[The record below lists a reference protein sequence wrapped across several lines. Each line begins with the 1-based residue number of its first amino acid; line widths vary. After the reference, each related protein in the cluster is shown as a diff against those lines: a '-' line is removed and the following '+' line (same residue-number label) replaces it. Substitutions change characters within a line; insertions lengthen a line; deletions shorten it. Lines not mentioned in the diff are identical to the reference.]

1 MPVYHLGNYR
11 ISVSPFYIQI
21 TKRMNDEVI
30 VYRLP
35 IMEGE
40 QVANMDVDENQIMF
54 RTPTHYLHAVL
65 TPGANGIPDHVQ
77 IDVYRI
83 DGEAEIPTLFAL
95 DASAP
100 VRVFRALRAIGRNE
114 PVEADP
120 EPVAHDDENEIN
132 AGPQNGDPEN
142 VAGDPIAPAAG
153 GSRRRR
159 KTRRVR
165 RVRRVRSKAR
175 KSRKN

>member
-1 MPVYHLGNYR
+1 MPSYYLGNYR

-21 TKRMNDEVI
+21 TKRINDDVI

-35 IMEGE
+35 IMEDE
-40 QVANMDVDENQIMF
+40 QVANMDVNENQVILQ
-54 RTPTHYLHAVL
+54 TPTHYLHAVL
-65 TPGANGIPDHVQ
+65 TPGANENPDRVQ
-77 IDVYRI
+77 IDVYRTD
-83 DGEAEIPTLFAL
+83 DGIPTLFAL

-100 VRVFRALRAIGRNE
+100 VRVFHALRAIGRNE

-120 EPVAHDDENEIN
+120 EPVAAAEEDENEGN

-142 VAGDPIAPAAG
+142 VAGDPIAAAAG

-159 KTRRVR
+159 QTRRQLK
-165 RVRRVRSKAR
+165 KAR
-175 KSRKN
+175 KTRKN

>member
-1 MPVYHLGNYR
+1 MPSYYLGNYR

-21 TKRMNDEVI
+21 TKRVNDDVI
-30 VYRLP
+30 IYRLP

-40 QVANMDVDENQIMF
+40 EVEHVDVNENQTILH
-54 RTPTHYLHAVL
+54 TPTHSLHAVL
-65 TPGANGIPDHVQ
+65 TPGANEIPDRVQ
-77 IDVYRI
+77 IDVYRM
-83 DGEAEIPTLFAL
+83 DGEDDALTLFAL

-100 VRVFRALRAIGRNE
+100 VRVFRALQAIGRGQQ
-114 PVEADP
+114 VEADP

-142 VAGDPIAPAAG
+142 VAGDPIAAAAG
-153 GSRRRR
+153 GSRRR
-159 KTRRVR
+159 KTRRMRSIR
-165 RVRRVRSKAR
+165 RKAR